1 MLGSGQ
7 RQLVVHRLN
16 LPISWCATV
25 SSMTLMVK
33 LESWGYSHKSRIA
46 WASCFWLTRTPVIC
60 VFHFHAP
67 PFTWWEYVT
76 MKCNYVK
83 TSNQELMFIPFS
95 VSQILMQV
103 WRELCQCDI
112 VQCWCLWGTTQRL
125 CLLNVN
131 FFRNDD
137 LVTGPFKIRK
147 HCNIYLIH
155 VYIFNT
161 CIYI

>member
-1 MLGSGQ
+1 MAHAVQPSVLCLYHMVTSSVIHYGRDAQQNRIFFFYVVRGKTICILMLGSRQ

-83 TSNQELMFIPFS
+83 TTN
-95 VSQILMQV
+95 
-103 WRELCQCDI
+103 
-112 VQCWCLWGTTQRL
+112 
-125 CLLNVN
+125 
-131 FFRNDD
+131 
-137 LVTGPFKIRK
+137 
-147 HCNIYLIH
+147 
-155 VYIFNT
+155 
-161 CIYI
+161 